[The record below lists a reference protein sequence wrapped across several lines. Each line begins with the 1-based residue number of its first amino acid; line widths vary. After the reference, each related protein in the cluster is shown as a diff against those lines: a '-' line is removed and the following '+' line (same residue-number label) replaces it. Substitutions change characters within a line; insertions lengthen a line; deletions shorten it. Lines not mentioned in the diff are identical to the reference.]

1 MNKYLIVGLG
11 NIGVEYEHTR
21 HNIGFD
27 IVDAFARK
35 QAISFHNDRLA
46 EVTEGKVKGKAV
58 FCIKPSTYMNLSGK
72 AVKYWVEKERIDV
85 ANILV
90 MVDEVSLPLDKI
102 RIRPKGSDGGHNGL
116 KSIEEA
122 LMTQD
127 YPKLRFG
134 IGNNYPKGQQS
145 DYVLG
150 RWATDEEPLV
160 QKKIGI
166 CIEVIES
173 FVLAGI
179 DHTMNQFNKLSVTL

>member
-27 IVDAFARK
+27 IVDAFAGK

-72 AVKYWVEKERIDV
+72 AVKYWVEKERIEV

-90 MVDEVSLPLDKI
+90 IVDEVSLPLDKI
-102 RIRPKGSDGGHNGL
+102 RIRPSGSDGGHNGL

>member
-11 NIGVEYEHTR
+11 NIGVEYAHTR

-46 EVTEGKVKGKAV
+46 EVTEGKLKGKAV

-72 AVKYWVEKERIDV
+72 AVKYWVEKERIEV
-85 ANILV
+85 SNMLV
-90 MVDEVSLPLDKI
+90 IVDEVSLPLDKI
-102 RIRPKGSDGGHNGL
+102 RIRPSGSDGGHNGL
-116 KSIEEA
+116 KSIEEV
-122 LMTQD
+122 LMTKD
-127 YPKLRFG
+127 YAKLRFG

-150 RWATDEEPLV
+150 RWAISEEPLV

-166 CIEVIES
+166 SIEVIES